1 MLTEYDAPRATDTDD
16 AAEDSLQPW
25 RELAG
30 QRSRAKLTVVDADE
44 TESAE
49 SVELPGADLSG
60 EEFSVLV
67 IPQQPDEF
75 TCSSCFS
82 VHHRSQLTIGRDNR
96 MICTECAS

>member
-1 MLTEYDAPRATDTDD
+1 MVTDYDSPRAIDIDD
-16 AAEDSLQPW
+16 AAEDSLESL

-30 QRSRAKLTVVDADE
+30 RHGGAKLAVVDAEGRESEE
-44 TESAE
+44 T
-49 SVELPGADLSG
+49 VELPGADLSG

-67 IPQQPDEF
+67 IPQRPDEF
-75 TCSSCFS
+75 TCSSCFL